1 VRDMPHDWNL
11 DQVPDLSGRVMI
23 VTGANSGIG
32 YEAALAFAKRKADV
46 ILACRNQ
53 DKAKAAADRIQN
65 EAPTARLE
73 LIPLDLS
80 DLSSVQA
87 FALSFREGHSRLNG
101 LINNAGV
108 MALPQRTTTDGF
120 EMQLGTNHLGHF
132 ALTGRLLDLL
142 LATPGSRVVNV
153 SSIAHKFGK
162 IRFHDLQSE
171 KSYSKWGAYGQSKL
185 ANLLFTHELD
195 RRLKLSP
202 RLGGDQLARSRPQ
215 DGGVQADGALE
226 RVGEFDVGA
235 GRRCRRAAHHLCHG
249 RALAWR
255 RVCRT
260 DALHG
265 MARSPGDRRASEQGA
280 RSEGRRAFVGGV
292 RAADGRALRV
302 RLSRWGCAGGQGSY
316 GSGWRANA

>member
-1 VRDMPHDWNL
+1 MPHDWNL

-108 MALPQRTTTDGF
+108 MALPKRTTTDGF

-185 ANLLFTHELD
+185 ANLLFTHE
-195 RRLKLSP
+195 
-202 RLGGDQLARSRPQ
+202 
-215 DGGVQADGALE
+215 
-226 RVGEFDVGA
+226 
-235 GRRCRRAAHHLCHG
+235 
-249 RALAWR
+249 
-255 RVCRT
+255 
-260 DALHG
+260 
-265 MARSPGDRRASEQGA
+265 
-280 RSEGRRAFVGGV
+280 
-292 RAADGRALRV
+292 
-302 RLSRWGCAGGQGSY
+302 
-316 GSGWRANA
+316 